1 MLGWCMGNISWEEGT
16 FLPLVGHPSS
26 DGVTIE
32 IPYWVDVLLHRF
44 ITLAS
49 HPIFSYWAS

>member
-1 MLGWCMGNISWEEGT
+1 MLGWCMGNTSWEEGT
-16 FLPLVGHPSS
+16 FLSLVGHPSS

>member
-1 MLGWCMGNISWEEGT
+1 MLGWCMGNTSREEGT

-32 IPYWVDVLLHRF
+32 IPYWVDVLLH
-44 ITLAS
+44 
-49 HPIFSYWAS
+49 